1 MVNSLRKILFCS
13 FVFFASFAFAQEKS
27 QEKFDYASPK
37 QTAMSSFADIA
48 EDLLTK
54 VVNISITSNSSA
66 TQEFGSG
73 FVISKDGLIIT
84 SNHVIEEASE
94 ILVQLNG
101 AEKYKAKII
110 GIDKK
115 TDLALLKIET
125 GKDLKFSKI
134 GDSNKSRVG
143 DWVIVIGN
151 PYGLGSSVSTGI
163 ISAKGRNLNNKQP
176 EEFIQTDAAINNG
189 NSGGPMF
196 NLKGEVIGVS
206 ASILSPTGSS
216 VGIGFAIPSN
226 SVMQI
231 IKQLKDQGEV
241 VRGWIGVSVQDLS
254 EEIAQSIKIEKN
266 KGAFVNEVVS
276 GSPADVA
283 GILPTD
289 IILKIDEQEV
299 NEMKILP
306 KIISKYPVG
315 KIIKLTV
322 FRRGKIKIIP
332 VKVSKL
338 REDEATKKIENVR
351 PQEKK
356 LNAKT
361 NDQILGIGFA
371 ALNSS
376 LKKANNIDSNVQGIL
391 ITEISLKSEA
401 ASKGLILGDIILSI
415 NQIPISSVEEFKE
428 AILNATKQSK
438 KLYLFI
444 KRGSNKFGLA
454 LNAK

>member
-1 MVNSLRKILFCS
+1 
-13 FVFFASFAFAQEKS
+13 
-27 QEKFDYASPK
+27 
-37 QTAMSSFADIA
+37 
-48 EDLLTK
+48 
-54 VVNISITSNSSA
+54 
-66 TQEFGSG
+66 
-73 FVISKDGLIIT
+73 
-84 SNHVIEEASE
+84 
-94 ILVQLNG
+94 
-101 AEKYKAKII
+101 
-110 GIDKK
+110 
-115 TDLALLKIET
+115 
-125 GKDLKFSKI
+125 
-134 GDSNKSRVG
+134 
-143 DWVIVIGN
+143 
-151 PYGLGSSVSTGI
+151 
-163 ISAKGRNLNNKQP
+163 
-176 EEFIQTDAAINNG
+176 
-189 NSGGPMF
+189 MF

-438 KLYLFI
+438 KLYFFI